1 MKKRNLL
8 IGLVAVAAAAYY
20 FTPSL
25 SSIVTNLVHKYG
37 SEVIG
42 TDVNLGGF
50 DLSLTK
56 GEASLDKFTI
66 ANPKN
71 YKEPYLFDLTQAAVK
86 IDLKSLASD
95 TIVIESIDINK
106 PQITYEMLSLT
117 QNNFQEIQ
125 NNINNYL
132 AKSKSGSSAD
142 EAKST
147 EEKEASASSKKVVIK
162 RLTITEANLAVAA
175 GKQDISVTLPTIEL
189 KNIGE
194 EKASSG
200 TSIPQVIANVMTK
213 ILKVASDTVVKQNLN
228 KFKDVAQ
235 QNLEEVVGGVKDR
248 VKSLGIFGN

>member
-1 MKKRNLL
+1 MKKRHLL
-8 IGLVAVAAAAYY
+8 IGLVVVAAAAYY

-25 SSIVTNLVHKYG
+25 SSIVSKLVNKYG
-37 SEVIG
+37 SEVLG
-42 TDVNLGGF
+42 TEVKLGSF

-56 GEASLDKFTI
+56 GEAALNQFTI
-66 ANPKN
+66 ANPTN
-71 YKEPYLFDLTQAAVK
+71 YKEPYLFNLTQADVK
-86 IDLKSLASD
+86 VDLKSLATD

-117 QNNFQEIQ
+117 QNNFQEIL
-125 NNINNYL
+125 NNIDKYSAQSSKDSSNATSEKASENND
-132 AKSKSGSSAD
+132 SS
-142 EAKST
+142 
-147 EEKEASASSKKVVIK
+147 SSKKVIIK
-162 RLTITEANLAVAA
+162 RLTVSEANLTAAV
-175 GKQDISVTLPTIEL
+175 GKQNISVTLPTIEL

-200 TSIPQVIANVMTK
+200 VSIPQAIAAVMSK

-235 QNLEEVVGGVKDR
+235 QNLDEVVGGVKDR